1 MKLKYIINFWC
12 LMLAVLAGSSSF
24 GQTDSVF
31 IINKGLPLTVSTG
44 GSIFI
49 KNGRYI
55 QDDSENIEKLNLEE
69 FAKLNG
75 VYNLLIYNLVLT

>member
-55 QDDSENIEKLNLEE
+55 QDDSENIEKLNLLGQMQ
-69 FAKLNG
+69 ADSG
-75 VYNLLIYNLVLT
+75 II